1 MVLKVLSSE
10 ARASFLFNF
19 GDDLASC
26 GVNLGL
32 CQGFF
37 TRLQG
42 NESGNRFLPFGYP
55 RAFIIIE
62 DADMSDERVFS
73 RRSGLYDIGR
83 FHALI
88 GQESEVTLCGHKFRK
103 YELRFGPCGP
113 QFRRRYVIEKQLKTS
128 DRPSDPAASR
138 VRGLELPNR
147 AL

>member
-1 MVLKVLSSE
+1 
-10 ARASFLFNF
+10 
-19 GDDLASC
+19 
-26 GVNLGL
+26 
-32 CQGFF
+32 
-37 TRLQG
+37 
-42 NESGNRFLPFGYP
+42 
-55 RAFIIIE
+55 
-62 DADMSDERVFS
+62 MSDERVFS

-103 YELRFGPCGP
+103 YELRFGPFGP

-128 DRPSDPAASR
+128 ASDPTASR